1 MIIAR
6 KVMLKVIVTDG
17 FKKRYANQLKSLSS
31 EVKVDLEK
39 IRQTESQ
46 LMLKVQTLDQ
56 NYLMSLRD
64 QLERE
69 KATREAT
76 LKEIDSRI
84 AEMEAMTEGTIF
96 PQGTID
102 GFVDVKEGDNL
113 ESKLSVAEI
122 VIKDGVVQTI
132 SEG

>member
-6 KVMLKVIVTDG
+6 KITLKVIVTDG
-17 FKKRYANQLKSLSS
+17 FKKRYASQLKSLSS
-31 EVKVDLEK
+31 EVKMDLEK
-39 IRQTESQ
+39 IRQTEAQ

-56 NYLMSLRD
+56 NYLMSIRD
-64 QLERE
+64 QIERE

-76 LKEIDSRI
+76 LKEIESR
-84 AEMEAMTEGTIF
+84 ATEMETMAEGSIF

-102 GFVDVKEGDNL
+102 GFVDVKVGDNL

-122 VIKDGVVQTI
+122 VIKDGVIQTI
-132 SEG
+132 TEG

>member
-6 KVMLKVIVTDG
+6 KITLKVIVTDD
-17 FKKRYANQLKSLSS
+17 FKKRYASQLKSLSS
-31 EVKVDLEK
+31 EVKMDLEK
-39 IRQTESQ
+39 IRQTEAQ

-56 NYLMSLRD
+56 NYLMNIRD
-64 QLERE
+64 QIERE

-76 LKEIDSRI
+76 LKEIESRATEMVNM
-84 AEMEAMTEGTIF
+84 AEGSIF

-102 GFVDVKEGDNL
+102 GFVDVKVGDNL

-122 VIKDGVVQTI
+122 VIKDGIIQTI
-132 SEG
+132 TEG